1 MTALEDNLDNHQPK
15 KITYQTDSGYPWEKS
30 AGEISL
36 ADKDENVQG
45 VVINRVNGQD
55 LNWYSKIFGLPV
67 FILIILTIL
76 LEVSY
81 RRYFPL
87 WPEAIIPWIFLGLRW
102 LIFIIVPL
110 IAFLKFK
117 ASCYQCLVSSIS
129 AAFIGGVIISLFQ
142 LFWYGELWTIFNLIG
157 LPLLMIFESVIIAL
171 IIYGLIKIFK

>member
-1 MTALEDNLDNHQPK
+1 MTFQNYQDKQNKNLS
-15 KITYQTDSGYPWEKS
+15 YQSDLGFPWEKS

-55 LNWYSKIFGLPV
+55 LSWYSKIFGWPV

-87 WPEAIIPWIFLGLRW
+87 WPEEIISWIFLGLRW
-102 LIFIIVPL
+102 LVFIIIPL

-117 ASCYQCLVSSIS
+117 SSCYQCLVSSIS